1 MATAAHCVWVKV
13 GLNNSTVPSS
23 AVQMR
28 TDRLLLSADRWLTPF
43 CCHPQNTNT
52 HMTPLKAPDPNLTD
66 IIPSQILLTDMPCSH
81 VLISPPPPPP
91 PLMCS
96 VFVLCSGNHDCVTP
110 ILTCISIR
118 SPLICENMVINTS
131 FQSPFRFI
139 SLLPVS
145 LYASFVLKC
154 KKKQLPTYSPRLS
167 TTWPFKNM
175 WGSGTGLV
183 SVF

>member
-1 MATAAHCVWVKV
+1 
-13 GLNNSTVPSS
+13 
-23 AVQMR
+23 MR

-91 PLMCS
+91 PMCS
-96 VFVLCSGNHDCVTP
+96 VFVLCSGNRDCVTP

-118 SPLICENMVINTS
+118 SLLICENMVINTS

-154 KKKQLPTYSPRLS
+154 KKKNNFQLTARGFPRPDLLKTCEALAPGWS
-167 TTWPFKNM
+167 LFSRNI
-175 WGSGTGLV
+175 
-183 SVF
+183 

>member
-13 GLNNSTVPSS
+13 GLKNSTAPSS

-81 VLISPPPPPP
+81 FSSSSSSSSDVQCF
-91 PLMCS
+91 CS
-96 VFVLCSGNHDCVTP
+96 LQWKSWLCNPNPDLHIHTFTFNLWEHGYQHIVSESIQVYFTAAGLSLCLFCFEMQKKTTSNLQPEAFHD
-110 ILTCISIR
+110 LT
-118 SPLICENMVINTS
+118 
-131 FQSPFRFI
+131 F
-139 SLLPVS
+139 
-145 LYASFVLKC
+145 
-154 KKKQLPTYSPRLS
+154 
-167 TTWPFKNM
+167 
-175 WGSGTGLV
+175 
-183 SVF
+183 